1 MAKLEA
7 LQKNIETLR
16 SAIPELRGVLI
27 ASTEG
32 LPVAHSIA
40 GGADPARV
48 AAMADRIAA
57 MAAAAVNLGKRVSES
72 LSVGALVEI
81 SVTGAEGQIFL
92 YSAGTKGVLAVI
104 APKGGN
110 AGLVHLEARAV
121 AKDVGDQ
128 CWGSLVG
135 QAIRLPWGGSTVL
148 TPFWIQ
154 SPRVRIV
161 CFLTAI
167 LLRGCAAAAAG
178 SNCLR

>member
-16 SAIPELRGVLI
+16 TAIPELRGVLI

-57 MAAAAVNLGKRVSES
+57 MAAAAGDFGKSVSES
-72 LSVGALVEI
+72 RSVG
-81 SVTGAEGQIFL
+81 GAVGKSGNGADGQIFL

-128 CWGSLVG
+128 
-135 QAIRLPWGGSTVL
+135 
-148 TPFWIQ
+148 F
-154 SPRVRIV
+154 
-161 CFLTAI
+161 
-167 LLRGCAAAAAG
+167 
-178 SNCLR
+178 